1 MAEWPSLWGSDIH
14 VCNQPSK
21 CWWRQSGIEA
31 GLRRGNSTGRSRVN
45 LAHITLASV
54 TLVRISSRGNLFVRS
69 GVDDFRHCRP
79 QNLEHPEKAA
89 GHRFGMT

>member
-69 GVDDFRHCRP
+69 GVDDFGI
-79 QNLEHPEKAA
+79 A
-89 GHRFGMT
+89 GRRTWNTRKKQLAIVSA